1 MGELN
6 QAEFQY
12 KIELWLS
19 TRNGLLF
26 SVITKGIC
34 LHSLYFV
41 LLESE
46 NILTEAADVFF
57 FWSLNPWL
65 HEFFCMWALLLPL
78 TWNGNGGVNTW
89 LLTALLMNCRCWK
102 IIFWLQRMYLFPNTA
117 SRAFFALF
125 LLLFSAFFSLLLFLL
140 GNHSELYNTSVL
152 NVLLCYLLQRSQRL
166 QQCPFLDRLGCVQ
179 FEPAL

>member
-26 SVITKGIC
+26 SVITNGIC

-57 FWSLNPWL
+57 GL
-65 HEFFCMWALLLPL
+65 
-78 TWNGNGGVNTW
+78 
-89 LLTALLMNCRCWK
+89 
-102 IIFWLQRMYLFPNTA
+102 
-117 SRAFFALF
+117 
-125 LLLFSAFFSLLLFLL
+125 
-140 GNHSELYNTSVL
+140 
-152 NVLLCYLLQRSQRL
+152 
-166 QQCPFLDRLGCVQ
+166 
-179 FEPAL
+179 